1 MNKKRLSTLI
11 LLAVYINS
19 LYVVVLPYF
28 DLFLMLFLA
37 FILFWRSAMYLS
49 EPLQNILQL
58 YVEAI
63 NSYSMFCK
71 SQDGDSVL
79 DQ

>member
-1 MNKKRLSTLI
+1 MDKKRLSTLI
-11 LLAVYINS
+11 CS
-19 LYVVVLPYF
+19 LYKLPVCSGSTLLWF
-28 DLFLMLFLA
+28 VFLMLFLA